1 MFKSYDTKIKKN
13 YRGIVILI
21 VIIIIILILYFYY
34 NRIGAIYRFFFTKI
48 KNEYYNYFND
58 KPHSGKDT
66 LDLKYKLD
74 KRLET
79 EHNSYSIVSYMY
91 IIDWKY
97 KYFQTKNILDR
108 GEKYLSIY
116 LDKEVNNLVFNIGT
130 HKDIQKFNIMNVNIN
145 KWFHFGIVVQ
155 NLQLDL
161 YYNGKLYSSHIL
173 NSLPKL
179 NNDNLIIC
187 KNNGFSGLLYDM
199 YIYDKSLTYLQIDKL
214 SRRNPPVSEKYFKD
228 KY

>member
-1 MFKSYDTKIKKN
+1 MFKSYNTKIKKN
-13 YRGIVILI
+13 YRGFIIIIII
-21 VIIIIILILYFYY
+21 VIIIIFFYY
-34 NRIGAIYRFFFTKI
+34 YKYGIIYRLFFSQI
-48 KNEYYNYFND
+48 KNEYYNYFNS

-79 EHNSYSIVSYMY
+79 EHNSYSILSYMY

-97 KYFQTKNILDR
+97 KYFQMKNILDR
-108 GEKYLSIY
+108 GGKSLSIY

-130 HKDIQKFNIMNVNIN
+130 HKDIQKVRIFNVNIN

-161 YYNGKLYSSHIL
+161 YYNGKLYSSHVL
-173 NSLPKL
+173 NDFPNKS
-179 NNDNLIIC
+179 NDNLIIC
-187 KNNGFSGLLYDM
+187 KNEGFSGLLYDM
-199 YIYDKSLTYLQIDKL
+199 YLYDKALTYLQIDKL
-214 SRRNPPVSEKYFKD
+214 SRRTPPVSEKYFKD